1 MIILPQIYFLCTGNS
16 CRSQMAE
23 GFARQI
29 LAPTWRIA
37 SAGIE
42 THGLNPLAVTVMA
55 EKGLDI
61 AAYQSKLIDLDYL
74 KDCDVVV
81 TLCGDARDRCP
92 AVSGNVLKIHWPLID
107 PAQTI
112 GTKKERLV
120 VFRQVR
126 DEIEKR
132 VQLFATQYLSEGSKR
147 Q

>member
-1 MIILPQIYFLCTGNS
+1 MTQIYFLCTGNS

-29 LAPTWRIA
+29 LPADWRIA

-42 THGLNPLAVTVMA
+42 THGLNPLAVKVMA

-61 AAYQSKLIDLDYL
+61 SNYQSKLIDPQYL
-74 KDCDVVV
+74 QTCDIVV

-92 AVSGNVLKIHWPLID
+92 VVPATVTKIHWPLLD
-107 PAQTI
+107 PAQAT
-112 GTKKERLV
+112 GTEAERLA

-126 DEIEKR
+126 DEIAERIQALAKE
-132 VQLFATQYLSEGSKR
+132 VI
-147 Q
+147 